1 MISHTPA
8 HQARKDRRNFDLSTK
23 KVKLAA
29 ALSARATKDSS
40 DAAVF
45 GVLPSARAVSKV
57 AARRVAQRISKGGDG
72 SDDGGKESGAASL
85 IVEVA
90 AQIADEYS
98 AEIKRGAAA
107 ATTRAVAPEPPS
119 VT

>member
-1 MISHTPA
+1 MISHTPV

-57 AARRVAQRISKGGDG
+57 AARRVAQRISKGDG

-85 IVEVA
+85 IGEVA

-107 ATTRAVAPEPPS
+107 TTTRAVAPEPPS
-119 VT
+119 VS

>member
-1 MISHTPA
+1 MTSHTLV

-57 AARRVAQRISKGGDG
+57 AARRVAQRISKGDG

-85 IVEVA
+85 IGEVA
-90 AQIADEYS
+90 AQIAEEYS
-98 AEIKRGAAA
+98 AEIKRGSAT
-107 ATTRAVAPEPPS
+107 TTRAIALEPPS